1 MGILESMKKI
11 MSDRQLE
18 VRVAVLPTFDPEKDS
33 PLTRSHLA
41 QKSYELVSSAI

>member
-1 MGILESMKKI
+1 